1 MARAYTERVPA
12 MTVTLLAKPGCHLC
26 DVARDIIEDAL
37 LDFPQVELVE
47 HSILDDP
54 ALLERHRNDIPVV
67 LVDDAVHTIH
77 RVDAARLRAALA
89 AGTP

>member
-1 MARAYTERVPA
+1 MPA
-12 MTVTLLAKPGCHLC
+12 AILTLLGKPGCHLC

-37 LDFPQVELVE
+37 LDFPDVEFVE

-54 ALLERHRNDIPVV
+54 DLFERYRNDIPVV

-77 RVDAARLRAALA
+77 RVDSARLRAALA
-89 AGTP
+89 AGAR

>member
-1 MARAYTERVPA
+1 